1 MRRHALAVL
10 LLGAP
15 QLVPAL
21 AAARGQAATEATA
34 LPAVAPT
41 AAEEPARWAGVDESV
56 IEKIAAEAGRSARP
70 LWFEM
75 EGDLA
80 LFLFLC
86 AGIAGGSV
94 LGYCFRMIFVERIG
108 AEPGHESRVH

>member
-1 MRRHALAVL
+1 MRRYALAGL
-10 LLGAP
+10 LFGAL
-15 QLVPAL
+15 QAAPARAASATAAQTL
-21 AAARGQAATEATA
+21 AASAAHAT
-34 LPAVAPT
+34 P
-41 AAEEPARWAGVDESV
+41 EEPSRWAGVDESV
-56 IEKIAAEAGRSARP
+56 IEKVAAEAGRSARP

-108 AEPGHESRVH
+108 EKPGHESRAH